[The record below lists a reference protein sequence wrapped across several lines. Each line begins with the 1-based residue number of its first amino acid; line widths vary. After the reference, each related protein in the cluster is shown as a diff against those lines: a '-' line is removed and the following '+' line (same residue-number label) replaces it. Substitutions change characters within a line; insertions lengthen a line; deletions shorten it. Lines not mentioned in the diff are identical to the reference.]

1 MKLLI
6 NGAEQTIDHD
16 HDGKG
21 DDSPALTL
29 AALLEQL
36 DFRQVHLAVALN
48 QTFVPRAERATTTVS
63 DGDQIE
69 IVAPMQGG

>member
-1 MKLLI
+1 MKLVI
-6 NGAEQTIDHD
+6 NGTEQTIA
-16 HDGKG
+16 GSAGGTG
-21 DDSPALTL
+21 DTSPALTL

-48 QTFVPRAERATTTVS
+48 ETFVPRAERATTTVS
-63 DGDQIE
+63 EGDQIE